1 MKNLLL
7 LFWEFS
13 KISLFVIGGGYAII
27 AVADQALS
35 RRGWTEEGE
44 LLDRLPVFQMVPG
57 LIATHTA
64 VYVGRKV
71 AGRIGAFVAV
81 LAVAW
86 PSVVIFTFVSA
97 GYDSLPIDSPLV
109 KSAFLGLRSAL
120 TGIIAATI
128 IRGWSKNLNDVFS
141 YSLAALAL
149 AALSLGVDVWLVLVC
164 AMAAGLAAVCIAGSK
179 TAGSKKFRSSLLPL
193 LLFMKYGALCFGGG
207 FVLVPMYIEDF
218 VGPSAA
224 FLQVTA
230 EEFSNLM
237 ALTQMTPGP
246 IGVNGA
252 TYFGFRLAGVPGAV
266 LASAALLLPG
276 SVLAYFAF
284 ASLDR
289 FRSSAI
295 VRGILRG
302 VRPASV
308 ALMLVALA
316 AFARMS
322 VFDFSNHFSAF
333 AAMLVAVSATITLKK
348 MLNPVLLI
356 ILSAVA
362 ASLCA
367 NHV

>member
-1 MKNLLL
+1 
-7 LFWEFS
+7 
-13 KISLFVIGGGYAII
+13 
-27 AVADQALS
+27 
-35 RRGWTEEGE
+35 
-44 LLDRLPVFQMVPG
+44 MVPG

-141 YSLAALAL
+141 YSLAAVSL
-149 AALSLGVDVWLVLVC
+149 AALTLGVDVWLVLVC
-164 AMAAGLAAVCIAGSK
+164 AMAAGLANVGAR
-179 TAGSKKFRSSLLPL
+179 TKFRSSLLPL

-266 LASAALLLPG
+266 FASAALLLPG

-302 VRPASV
+302 VDRLPS
-308 ALMLVALA
+308 
-316 AFARMS
+316 R
-322 VFDFSNHFSAF
+322 
-333 AAMLVAVSATITLKK
+333 
-348 MLNPVLLI
+348 
-356 ILSAVA
+356 
-362 ASLCA
+362 
-367 NHV
+367 